1 MSGGRFDFAVDPYA
15 LLTASGLTDGTANPQ
30 VLLAF
35 ASGFV
40 RNVHPVNV
48 PGFIIE
54 PIEAR
59 GDALIPME
67 GSQPLVEKGKPGTAT
82 IDSLPRMLIFAGRTG
97 GGGTVWNY
105 RLSLRRGAGGTNE
118 TRVIV
123 AAGVIER
130 EDDYTGSV
138 GPIVLEDPFPFDFMR
153 QSVGSPALF
162 DVLQWELQ
170 VTPGAATA
178 SQVSF
183 FAMML
188 PSQRG
193 NKDVGDGGRGHL
205 LGATKIR

>member
-1 MSGGRFDFAVDPYA
+1 MSRFDFAVDPYA
-15 LLTASGLTDGTANPQ
+15 LLTVSGLTDGTADPQ

-48 PGFIIE
+48 AGFLVE
-54 PIEAR
+54 PSEAK
-59 GDALIPME
+59 GDADIIGPPQIP
-67 GSQPLVEKGKPGTAT
+67 KGVPGTAT
-82 IDSLPRMLIFAGRTG
+82 LDSLPRMMIFAGRSEG
-97 GGGTVWNY
+97 GGSVWNY
-105 RLSLRRGAGGTNE
+105 RLSMRRGAGGTNE

-153 QSVGSPALF
+153 QNVGSPALF

-193 NKDVGDGGRGHL
+193 NKDVGDGGRGQL
-205 LGATKIR
+205 LGAKIR